1 MLRRVRT
8 PRALSSGLLNV
19 AAANLIAVQ
28 IHLWMCN
35 TAVNPTVSYA
45 TLAAQAGQHTLLVEW
60 RKWGSYVRAWR
71 NSPSFLDGF
80 AMSRFVVAMGER
92 FDMASQHFL
101 TPVVLKDPLNEWHT
115 VGGKQLEFYLH
126 GPATALF
133 TYGLPVTQV
142 SQHIPNAESFLEL
155 RYGDVFLLSLSVD
168 IFSLKVIGPDRN
180 VSGEDEERTISS
192 RGAKVTQ

>member
-1 MLRRVRT
+1 MR
-8 PRALSSGLLNV
+8 S
-19 AAANLIAVQ
+19 
-28 IHLWMCN
+28 
-35 TAVNPTVSYA
+35 TAVFLNASSV
-45 TLAAQAGQHTLLVEW
+45 TLAAQAGQHTLVVEW
-60 RKWGSYVRAWR
+60 RKWGSYIRAWR

-142 SQHIPNAESFLEL
+142 SHNIPNAESFLE
-155 RYGDVFLLSLSVD
+155 RRDGDA
-168 IFSLKVIGPDRN
+168 FSMF
-180 VSGEDEERTISS
+180 
-192 RGAKVTQ
+192 